1 MMRRF
6 PLVALALAAV
16 AMTANGAE
24 TPPERLLFAG
34 TQIYIRWDGVAAH
47 REAYAQ
53 TVVGKLLS
61 DDLAPLAASLMEQF
75 PRLLQTGLVDAK
87 LLEGTAPDK
96 LGRLQADVVE
106 SAKSLEVVIQNGAV
120 FGLEV
125 APLPNLLQMAMGA
138 AQMALKKGP
147 GDNGNPLLPPIR
159 ATLIIP
165 GAAKHGKSLLS
176 LFRLTARANDLE
188 VTEETV
194 AGRSV
199 SVVKLGGFG
208 VLAWVEA
215 GHFVVTAT
223 NDTPAMVMARLD
235 GPAPRLDAAPLF
247 QRLSGLTPLRTDFRA
262 FADVRSLVRLGGAV
276 LALIDPASNVVLQTL
291 GLIDVQ
297 HLVYATGFDGSVR
310 REIIEMS
317 VGGDRRGLLRVFG
330 REPLRWDELPPLPPD
345 ADKWSAH
352 RVDPRAAFDTLLA
365 LIDASRS
372 KDEGPAK
379 EPAEEV
385 LDKLLGVS
393 ARTELI
399 DLFGDLFVTYHSPAE
414 GGLMLG
420 QVIAVQVKD
429 GKRALLTLDQ
439 IVQGQ
444 IVGNNARLKRR
455 PFLDAEIR
463 EVSFGRDAR
472 GLVMPSYVAYKNWL
486 VISMYPQPLQG
497 FVQRA
502 AGKSPPWQSAER
514 VALIPHEKNCTSWA
528 YNDPRAGA
536 QQLATL
542 GPIFVAAAQMGSEE
556 PTIEV
561 GTIPSGSVLMQRLKP
576 NVTTMTDDGTTIRW
590 ETRGGLLLAGD
601 AIGVDPLMLILAAQ
615 IFN

>member
-1 MMRRF
+1 MTRRHSLF
-6 PLVALALAAV
+6 ALAVAALAT
-16 AMTANGAE
+16 TARGAD

-34 TQIYIRWDGVAAH
+34 TQVYARWDGVAAH

-61 DDLAPLAASLMEQF
+61 DDLAPLATSLMEQF

-87 LLEGTAPDK
+87 LLEGAAPDK
-96 LGRLQADVVE
+96 LARLQADVVE
-106 SAKSLEVVIQNGAV
+106 SAKSLELVIQNGAV

-125 APLPNLLQMAMGA
+125 APLPNLLQLAMGA
-138 AQMALKKGP
+138 AQMALKRGP
-147 GDNGNPLLPPIR
+147 ADNGNPLLPPIR

-165 GAAKHGKSLLS
+165 GAAQDAKSLLS
-176 LFRLTARANDLE
+176 LVRLTARANDLN
-188 VTEETV
+188 VAEETV
-194 AGRSV
+194 AGRLV
-199 SVVKLGGFG
+199 SVVKLGDFS

-215 GHFVVTAT
+215 GHFVVMAT
-223 NDTPAMVMARLD
+223 NDTPAAVMARLD
-235 GPAPRLDAAPLF
+235 GSAPRLHAAPLF

-276 LALIDPASNVVLQTL
+276 MALVDPASNVVLQTL
-291 GLIDVQ
+291 GLMDVH
-297 HLVYATGFDGSVR
+297 HLAYATGFDGPVR

-317 VGGDRRGLLRVFG
+317 LGGERHGLLRIFG

-365 LIDASRS
+365 LIDASRP

-379 EPAEEV
+379 DPAEV
-385 LDKLLGVS
+385 ALDKLLGLS

-420 QVIAVQVKD
+420 QVIAIRVKD
-429 GKRALLTLDQ
+429 GERALMALDQ

-444 IVGNNARLKRR
+444 IAGNSARVKRR
-455 PFLDAEIR
+455 PFLDATIR
-463 EVSFGRDAR
+463 EVTLGRDAR
-472 GLVMPSYVAYKNWL
+472 GIIMPSYVVYKNWL

-502 AGKSPPWQSAER
+502 AGKSPHWQTSER
-514 VALIPHEKNCTSWA
+514 VALIPREKNCTSWA

-536 QQLATL
+536 QQLVTF
-542 GPIFVAAAQMGSEE
+542 GPIVVAAAQMGTEE

-576 NVTTMTDDGTTIRW
+576 NVSTMTDDGTTIRW
-590 ETRGGLLLAGD
+590 ETRGGLLMFGD
-601 AIGVDPLMLILAAQ
+601 AIGVDPLMLILASQ